1 MASMT
6 PPGPADLHPGH
17 AAADEDALKAL
28 IAGEL
33 GAVRDRSFG
42 LTTDVL
48 AGDDLTG
55 QVSPLMSPLVWDL
68 AHVGNYE
75 ELWLLRAA
83 AGAEAMRPEIDGL
96 YDAFEHP
103 RAERPTL
110 PLLSPEEAR
119 SYIGTVRAKVL
130 DSLSSVRFDTAD
142 PLTSGGFVYGMVVQ
156 HEHMHD
162 ETMLAT
168 HQLRKGAPAL
178 LDPASEPLQRTSSGD
193 RGMDE
198 VLIEAGPFQMGTS
211 DDPWAYDNER
221 PAHVVDL
228 PAYYIDAEP
237 VTNAAYI
244 AFIEAGG
251 YDDPRWWDPAG
262 WEWRNS
268 GGKRAPAFWVRE
280 GAQWLRRRFGRTE
293 PVPPGEPVQHVCWY
307 EADAYARWAG
317 KRLPT
322 EAEWE
327 KAARWDP
334 AAGRS
339 RRYPWGDVY
348 EEGRANLG
356 QRALR
361 PSETGSYA
369 AGASAYGVRRLL
381 GDVWEWTSSDFHGY
395 PGFRSFPYKE
405 YSEVFFGPEYKVL
418 RGGSWATHPLAVRG
432 SFRNWDYPIRRQI
445 FSGFRCA
452 RSLTGEAR

>member
-1 MASMT
+1 MAPMSS
-6 PPGPADLHPGH
+6 PGPIDTYAIDMT
-17 AAADEDALKAL
+17 DEDALKEL

-48 AGDDLTG
+48 AGDDLTA

-83 AGAEAMRPEIDGL
+83 AGQEAMRPEIDDL

-103 RAERPTL
+103 RSERPTL
-110 PLLSPEEAR
+110 PLLSPDEAR

-130 DSLSSVRFDTAD
+130 DSLSSARFDTAN

-178 LDPASEPLQRTSSGD
+178 LDPLAEPLQKPAEAAVP
-193 RGMDE
+193 DE
-198 VLIEAGPFQMGTS
+198 VLIEAGPFLMGTS

-221 PAHVVDL
+221 PVHLVDL

-237 VTNAAYI
+237 VSNAAYI
-244 AFIEAGG
+244 AFMEAGG
-251 YDDPRWWDPAG
+251 YDDPRWWDPVG

-268 GGKRAPAFWVRE
+268 SGKRAPAFWTRE
-280 GAQWLRRRFGRTE
+280 GRQWMRRRFGRTE
-293 PVPPGEPVQHVCWY
+293 PVPPAEPVQHVCWY

-317 KRLPT
+317 RRLPT

-334 AAGRS
+334 ATQHS
-339 RRYPWGDVY
+339 RRYPWGEVY

-356 QRALR
+356 QRTLH

-369 AGASAYGVRRLL
+369 SGASAYGVRRLL

-452 RSLTGEAR
+452 RTPEEVR

>member
-1 MASMT
+1 MST
-6 PPGPADLHPGH
+6 PGSIVEIAEDDLK
-17 AAADEDALKAL
+17 EL
-28 IAGEL
+28 IAAEL

-48 AGDDLTG
+48 AADDLTG

-83 AGAEAMRPEIDGL
+83 AGIEAMRPEIDDL

-103 RAERPTL
+103 RAERPSL
-110 PLLSPEEAR
+110 PLLPPDEAR

-130 DSLSSVRFDTAD
+130 DSLASVRFDTAN

-178 LDPASEPLQRTSSGD
+178 LDPLAEPLRNGGERS
-193 RGMDE
+193 RVDE

-211 DDPWAYDNER
+211 DHPWAYDNER
-221 PAHVVDL
+221 PAHLVDV
-228 PAYYIDAEP
+228 PAYYIDVEP

-268 GGKRAPAFWVRE
+268 SGKRAPAFWSRQGGE
-280 GAQWLRRRFGRTE
+280 WLRRRFGRTE

-334 AAGRS
+334 AAQHS
-339 RRYPWGDVY
+339 RTYPWGEHYAD
-348 EEGRANLG
+348 GHANLG
-356 QRALR
+356 QQMLR

-369 AGASAYGVRRLL
+369 SGASAYGVRRML

-395 PGFRSFPYKE
+395 PGFQSFPYKE

-418 RGGSWATHPLAVRG
+418 RGGSWATHPLAIRG

-452 RSLTGEAR
+452 RTPPEGP